1 MKTFYCVFNLIKPQ
15 LEVPLHKSKLLREN
29 SLNKFSKKYQIK
41 QYLGAVI
48 AKGNIYHLYEVHNE
62 FSKYFPLEN
71 ISNTELLSVL
81 TTFMT
86 YL

>member
-1 MKTFYCVFNLIKPQ
+1 MKTFYCVLNIKKPQ
-15 LEVPLHKSKLLREN
+15 LEVPLHKSKLLREK
-29 SLNKFSKKYQIK
+29 SLNIFQEKYQIK
-41 QYLGAVI
+41 KYLGAVI
-48 AKGNIYHLYEVHNE
+48 AKGNTYHLYEVHNE

-81 TTFMT
+81 TTFTT